1 SIIAAKLTDEPRMD
15 LKVTFDGAARDA
27 KNVRVARAQAT
38 ALVFALLRREGP
50 KGAKKL
56 ADLIEDAFRRDRVPD
71 LDKALGL
78 PPGPAFKLRTWVV
91 GWPLRPPEN
100 LGPAGIEPATRRL

>member
-1 SIIAAKLTDEPRMD
+1 AKARAGLRRWDDLLSIIAAKLTDEPRMD

-78 PPGPAFKLRTWVV
+78 RPGTAFKWAD
-91 GWPLRPPEN
+91 E
-100 LGPAGIEPATRRL
+100 AIDAA